1 MYQGKF
7 DQKNKKTSLNVQE
20 ARQQSAQ
27 QERTSR
33 PEPQRSAARSQAAQT
48 ASSRA
53 SRQQAQQPVRQA
65 PVQPQVQAEPQ
76 RRGPRLGSV
85 IFYTLYFLF
94 IFLFFV
100 ATFFGLQWLH
110 AWLSDYEA
118 AQPTVRCQEVFDQ
131 VFADPDWA
139 TLYDV
144 AGFTDTEFESKDAY
158 VAYMENYVGDQE
170 LTYQETA
177 AGLSGDRRYF
187 VKLGDERLGSFTLV
201 AEGERESVTDIV
213 NWQLGTIELQLER
226 HGSYKIQMPE
236 EHTASVNGV
245 KLGEDYTIQIST
257 IRAQDYLPEG
267 VYAPQTVTQQITGL
281 LMKPEVKVMNSAGTE
296 VEVTYD
302 EASQTFIAV
311 AEGETAVIG
320 DEEKEVALAAAKAF
334 SYRMIEEYNKANLTT
349 YFNTKSQIYKTIT
362 SITPWM
368 QDHNGYRFVNEEVTQ
383 YCRYSEN
390 IFSAKVSFSLN
401 VTRTDG
407 SVKEYTVDSTLFFEK
422 NAKGKWLCFEMVN
435 TDVQEPIGEVRLT
448 FLDDTGATISTD
460 FYPNDSSELTTPLLS
475 APSGKVFSGWVREE
489 TAANGAITQYLVFQ
503 PDEFGKVVID
513 EGNRLEPMVLKPLFE
528 DPSEAAQSA
537 PAAPEAAPETTA
549 PETTAAAET
558 ETTEG

>member
-7 DQKNKKTSLNVQE
+7 DQKSKKTSLNVQE
-20 ARQQSAQ
+20 VRQQGARQ
-27 QERTSR
+27 EHTSH
-33 PEPQRSAARSQAAQT
+33 PEPQRSAARSQAPRNT
-48 ASSRA
+48 AP
-53 SRQQAQQPVRQA
+53 QAPRQA
-65 PVQPQVQAEPQ
+65 PVQQNVQAEPQ
-76 RRGPRLGSV
+76 RRGPRLGGV

-118 AQPTVRCQEVFDQ
+118 AQPTVRCQEVFEQ

-158 VAYMENYVGDQE
+158 VAYMENMVGDQE

-177 AGLSGDRRYF
+177 AGLSGDRKYF

-201 AEGERESVTDIV
+201 DKNDSKSETDIP

-236 EHTASVNGV
+236 NHTASVNGV

-281 LMKPEVKVMNSAGTE
+281 LMKPEVKVTNSAGTE

-320 DEEKEVALAAAKAF
+320 EDEKTVALAAAKAF

-383 YCRYSEN
+383 YCRYSDN

-407 SVKEYTVDSTLFFEK
+407 TVKEYTVDSTLFFEK

-448 FLDDTGATISTD
+448 FLDDTGSVISNQ
-460 FYPNDSSELTTPLLS
+460 FYPNDSTELTIPLLS
-475 APSGKVFSGWVREE
+475 APDGMVFSGWVREE
-489 TAANGAITQYLVFQ
+489 TAANGAITQYLMFQ
-503 PDEFGKVVID
+503 PDEFGKITID
-513 EGNRLEPMVLKPLFE
+513 EGHRLEPMTLKPLYE
-528 DPSEAAQSA
+528 TPEQAAKNDPV
-537 PAAPEAAPETTA
+537 PEAVPDITTA
-549 PETTAAAET
+549 ETTAAAES